1 MSTQYVGV
9 DWSSGEW
16 VSIAYTDGSE
26 TPSVAVFEEITGVWD
41 HYGDSARRIVVDVP
55 IGLCDS
61 LESEACSCVEED
73 GALSRRCDDLAR
85 TVIGSQYRS
94 VFTAPAREAATVA
107 AAGADHSDI
116 SDKNEELTGK
126 RLTQQAA
133 GIAEG
138 IVEVDNLL
146 QGDGDPEVLVE
157 GHPEVCFRTLNG
169 TPLEHSKHTAAG
181 VAERLAVLRTVDEY
195 TRGDWHTVARELG
208 SEGYRVG
215 LDDVLD
221 AFILALTACAPKGQ
235 FHRLPSDPPHDAEG
249 LPMQMVYRSGNEL
262 NPELL

>member
-1 MSTQYVGV
+1 MSAQYVGV

-16 VSIAYTDGSE
+16 VSIAYTDESE
-26 TPSVAVFEEITGVWD
+26 PPSVEVFEEIAGVWD
-41 HYGDSARRIVVDVP
+41 HYGESAHRIVVDVP
-55 IGLCDS
+55 IGLCES

-73 GALSRRCDDLAR
+73 GELSRRCDDLAR
-85 TVIGSQYRS
+85 KVIGSQYRS
-94 VFTAPAREAATVA
+94 VFTAPARGAAKLA

-126 RLTQQAA
+126 RLTQQAV
-133 GIAEG
+133 GIAAG

-157 GHPEVCFRTLNG
+157 GHPEVCFRALSG

-181 VAERLAVLRTVDEY
+181 VAERLAVLRNVDEY

-208 SEGYRVG
+208 SEGHRVA

-221 AFILALTACAPKGQ
+221 AFALALTACAPKEELY
-235 FHRLPSDPPHDAEG
+235 RLPSDPTHDAEG
-249 LPMQMVYRSGNEL
+249 LPMQMVYRSEDKL
-262 NPELL
+262 IPE